1 MKRLQQALILT
12 LALLTAS
19 CATQQRITV
28 TSDRDKSAP
37 FNNYKTYTWAKHVNT
52 ASSLA
57 YALNDIKLKS
67 MIRDAV
73 AHELLSRKIE
83 MNPQKP
89 DLLVN
94 FRVFEKPI
102 TVETAEGYFRDA
114 EYWGVDEVT
123 NNRLGLVPFATTIY
137 DNDNDKKYYLDA
149 GTLMVQ
155 LVDSDKGVVV
165 WQGYA
170 SGLTNSNAFDRNPAQ
185 IAKAV
190 RLIFEKLDNALNDI

>member
-19 CATQQRITV
+19 CATQERITV
-28 TSDRDKSAP
+28 TSDRDMSAP
-37 FNNYKTYTWAKHVNT
+37 YDSYKTYTWAKHVNT

-57 YALNDIKLKS
+57 YALNDMKLKS
-67 MIRDAV
+67 MVRDAI

-83 MNPQKP
+83 MTSQKP

-94 FRVFEKPI
+94 FRVFKEPV

-114 EYWGVDEVT
+114 DYWGVDEVT
-123 NNRLGLVPFATTIY
+123 NNRLGIVPFATTIY
-137 DNDNDKKYYLDA
+137 DDDDRKYYLDE

-155 LVDSDKGVVV
+155 LVDADKGVVV

-170 SGLTNSNAFDRNPAQ
+170 SGLMNSNVFDRDPAQ

-190 RLIFEKLDNALNDI
+190 RLIFEKLDNALNEV